1 MTCEPELD
9 AMDPDLV
16 CPVCLDMLYEPFM
29 AQPCKHVFCETCL
42 RRLGS
47 KNAMDTNCPMCRQR
61 IAFCQTQPGSF
72 MPLFYLE
79 FMFRVEQLF
88 LL

>member
-61 IAFCQTQPGSF
+61 IAFCQTQPGWSWRFHAAVVSF
-72 MPLFYLE
+72 YKF
-79 FMFRVEQLF
+79 
-88 LL
+88 